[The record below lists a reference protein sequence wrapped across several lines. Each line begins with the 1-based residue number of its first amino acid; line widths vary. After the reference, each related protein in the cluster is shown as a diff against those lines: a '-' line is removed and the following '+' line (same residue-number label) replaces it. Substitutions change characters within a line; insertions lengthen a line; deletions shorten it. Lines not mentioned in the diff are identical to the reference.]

1 MLSPAP
7 LLNDLARGP
16 EGGSGHW
23 VHTEDG
29 LRLRLG
35 LWPNGSKGTVLI
47 FPGRTEYIEKYGGAA
62 AALAKAGYSSLA
74 IDWRG
79 QGLSDRLLSDRLIGH
94 VHRFSDYQR
103 DVQTLMAAARALD
116 LPKPYSLGPLHGR
129 LHCSAGSYP
138 EIGGSSG
145 QFLCTHVGNFIPPPR
160 ETRFGL
166 GIIEPPISVQMG
178 RDARARNLCGI
189 PLTGGAL

>member
-16 EGGSGHW
+16 EGGLGHW

-62 AALAKAGYSSLA
+62 AALAQAGYSSLA

-94 VHRFSDYQR
+94 VRRFSDYQR

-116 LPKPYSLGPLHGR
+116 LPKPYFLLAHSM
-129 LHCSAGSYP
+129 
-138 EIGGSSG
+138 GGCIA
-145 QFLCTHVGNFIPPPR
+145 LR
-160 ETRFGL
+160 AL
-166 GIIEPPISVQMG
+166 VQK
-178 RDARARNLCGI
+178 
-189 PLTGGAL
+189 